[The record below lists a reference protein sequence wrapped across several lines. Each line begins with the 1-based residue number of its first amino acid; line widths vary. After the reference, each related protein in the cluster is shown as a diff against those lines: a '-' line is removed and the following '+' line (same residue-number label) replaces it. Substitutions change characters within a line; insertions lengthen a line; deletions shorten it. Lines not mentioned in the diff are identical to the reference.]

1 MTRAERLAEC
11 LLENCLFEAGESF
24 LRVFGPDTPEQGYFY
39 SSADPKLDF
48 FKEERPQAT
57 ITDKKTYRDYLNFFL
72 NKGYVFVERKG
83 RQLFITSNEHPT
95 RIGPAALKSVERSLQ
110 ADPGMKATWIRG
122 DRTKQVSTAGVLLFG
137 QPDKMSAAPGSKS
150 QMTQAVFGSLH
161 SPEGEYSP
169 VSKIDV
175 PQIRRDMA
183 SKIAH
188 VIKYPNGS
196 FNVATPKG
204 FVFSKDAIKSLEQNF
219 GITPGTMVKWYNG
232 DLTTGRNFPARSVIY
247 ASATP
252 APAPAAPAKPAA
264 TPTAAPAPPAP
275 AAAPKT
281 P

>member
-1 MTRAERLAEC
+1 MTRAERLADC
-11 LLENCLFEAGESF
+11 LLEACLFEAGESF

-48 FKEERPQAT
+48 FKEERPQAQ
-57 ITDKKTYRDYLNFFL
+57 ITNKQEYKQYLKFFL
-72 NKGYVFVERKG
+72 DKGYTFVERRG
-83 RQLFITSNEHPT
+83 RQLFINSQEHPS

-110 ADPGMKATWIRG
+110 ADPGMKATWIRP

-137 QPDKMSAAPGSKS
+137 QPDRMAAAPGQTS

-161 SPEGEYSP
+161 SPEGEFNP

-175 PQIRRDMA
+175 PAIRRDMA
-183 SKIAH
+183 NKIAH

-232 DLTTGRNFPARSVIY
+232 DLTTGKNFPARVVIY
-247 ASATP
+247 GSAPGASGSPAT
-252 APAPAAPAKPAA
+252 
-264 TPTAAPAPPAP
+264 TGAP
-275 AAAPKT
+275 AAAPT
-281 P
+281 PATPAAPRTP